1 MAVAGI
7 ERSAVRPMLRGGAV
21 AGREVG
27 QGGGLLLLMVM
38 LLLVMFQLLEGG
50 GFGADRQRQVK
61 VVPAMR
67 ETVLSIPTTLV

>member
-1 MAVAGI
+1 
-7 ERSAVRPMLRGGAV
+7 V

-27 QGGGLLLLMVM
+27 QGGRL

>member
-1 MAVAGI
+1 VAVAAS
-7 ERSAVRPMLRGGAV
+7 ERGAVRPVLRGGAV

-27 QGGGLLLLMVM
+27 QGGGL

>member
-1 MAVAGI
+1 
-7 ERSAVRPMLRGGAV
+7 V

-27 QGGGLLLLMVM
+27 QGGGLLV
-38 LLLVMFQLLEGG
+38 LLLLMFQLLEGG
-50 GFGADRQRQVK
+50 GFGADRQRQFK